1 MEELD
6 KINYLGFWKVI
17 SLFSNIVGGWGRG
30 YFCQLRLWGLLV
42 VLVVW
47 VGIVGWIVRI
57 MLFLV

>member
-6 KINYLGFWKVI
+6 KFNYLGLWKVI
-17 SLFSNIVGGWGRG
+17 SLFCNIVGGWGRG
-30 YFCQLRLWGLLV
+30 YFFQLRLWVLLD

-57 MLFLV
+57 MLFLA